1 MPDTLL
7 IRNARVVTMDHA
19 RRVIDEG
26 FVAVR
31 GPVIDAVGP
40 MSECPRDADQVID
53 ASGSAALPGFVNAH
67 AHSLDILLRGGVADD
82 RPLYDWL
89 VNVNLPAGAR
99 YRISDNDLAV
109 RLFAA
114 EALRSGITTVVDQ
127 METPFDAWDDIADTV
142 VATYGATGMRAVV
155 CQMFYDTVPEHLA
168 GLDLGRHTGPL
179 ADLLERIGAMIV
191 RHHGSYDGRISFW
204 PAPGLAVLCT
214 AEAVLG
220 AQRLARSHGV
230 MTTIHVAESVH
241 DRVQQGMSSI
251 AYLADIGYLA
261 PDVLAGHCVQAD
273 GDDIRTLAR
282 TGTKV
287 STQPVSNLF
296 LGNGIAPVAEM
307 HTAGITV
314 ALGTDDGNCNNSVNM
329 LADMKFAALL
339 QKGRYG
345 DAAALTAQRVLEMAT
360 IEGARA
366 VGMAEEIG
374 SLEPGKRADVILIDM
389 QAAHMQP
396 HQSIA
401 SALVY
406 QANGTEVH
414 TALIDGR
421 VVMAD
426 RQPAWLGVEAERELL
441 DDVRAATARILSES
455 GVWPRR

>member
-168 GLDLGRHTGPL
+168 GLDLGGHTGRL
-179 ADLLERIGAMIV
+179 ADLLERIGGMIV

-251 AYLADIGYLA
+251 TYLADIGYLA
-261 PDVLAGHCVQAD
+261 
-273 GDDIRTLAR
+273 DIRTLAR

-339 QKGRYG
+339 QKGRYR

-366 VGMAEEIG
+366 VGMADQIG

-389 QAAHMQP
+389 QAAHMLP

-414 TALIDGR
+414 TAVIDGH

-426 RQPAWLGVEAERELL
+426 RQPAWLSAEAERGLL

-455 GVWPRR
+455 GLWPRR